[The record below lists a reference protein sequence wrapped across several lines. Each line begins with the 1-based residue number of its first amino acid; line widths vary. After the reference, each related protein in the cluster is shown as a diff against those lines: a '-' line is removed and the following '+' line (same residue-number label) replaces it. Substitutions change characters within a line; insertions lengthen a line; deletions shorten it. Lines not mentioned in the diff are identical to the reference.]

1 MCQFAL
7 ISTHRCV
14 FLHTIIVFFT
24 LFLCPYIYF
33 CTQFL
38 FNNLNEM
45 KKIVSVL
52 MFVVALVSCSP
63 TDYYDPSRTKD
74 NDVNEIQHAEE
85 VLGIK
90 IDPNQDWCTTVNG
103 EVNVKVDHSVK
114 KVQLL
119 VEVCDVEEEDC
130 PSYVTRN
137 TMVIL
142 NEAEVNGR
150 SSLKMTYDAPKEN
163 LGLYMAFISDTDYRV
178 AKVNGN
184 DVSIDDV
191 PQATRTRTH
200 HEDYVLPTR
209 KFAISNIKSSYAADR
224 GWVENEKLYEL
235 SDADY
240 ADLKMSLPA
249 PMTDLDA
256 EFKDLLRKIVLSCF
270 PNGRDADNLPLVH
283 ASGKW
288 NNSFYPIT
296 TGETDPIVITP
307 LYKCDNPLKY
317 GNEVYNSE
325 LYYYYFRADDVKD
338 MNDAEAKAYIEKL
351 PKYKAL
357 PFDQCFGYDEDD
369 VVKHHGSFALLYFG
383 ESKNPTI
390 GTEGTF
396 IFPKGYKIGFMIRA
410 NTDWDEGKKKGE
422 VYADGRLNG
431 NINTNK
437 DYNFS
442 TSAFT
447 KTDPRAA
454 WLTINGRDL
463 LCWESGTDR
472 DFNDIILEVDGS
484 IEEFLVTPPYDH
496 NNYFFLF
503 EDTQK
508 GDYDLNDLVIKA
520 VREDETHVGYYIMAC
535 GAYDEIYVQNV
546 ECGVINKNNEVHGL
560 FDQTTTKVF
569 INTEKDGLKCNPVY
583 AQRTVDQF
591 FSFLEEKNQPYIY
604 DKTNGHTIKLATKGQ
619 SPHGIMLS
627 YAKFKYP
634 LEKTSIDKAYP
645 QFNNWG
651 ENAVNSTKWFK
662 SYYKNKVY

>member
-1 MCQFAL
+1 
-7 ISTHRCV
+7 
-14 FLHTIIVFFT
+14 
-24 LFLCPYIYF
+24 
-33 CTQFL
+33 
-38 FNNLNEM
+38 M

-52 MFVVALVSCSP
+52 MFMVALVSCSP

-90 IDPNQDWCTTVNG
+90 IDPNQDWCTTVAG

-119 VEVCDVEEEDC
+119 AEVCEVEEDC

-142 NEAEVNGR
+142 NEADVNGR
-150 SSLKMTYDAPKEN
+150 SSLKLTYDAPKEN

-184 DVSIDDV
+184 AVSVDDV
-191 PQATRTRTH
+191 PQAARTRTH
-200 HEDYVLPTR
+200 HEDYVLPNKT
-209 KFAISNIKSSYAADR
+209 FAISNIISSYAAER
-224 GWVENEKLYEL
+224 GWVENEKLYQL
-235 SDADY
+235 SDEDY
-240 ADLKMSLPA
+240 KALKMSLPA

-256 EFKDLLRKIVLSCF
+256 EFKTLLRKMVFSCF
-270 PNGRDADNLPLVH
+270 PNGRDADNLPLVK

-307 LYKCDNPLKY
+307 LYKCDNPLKF
-317 GNEVYNSE
+317 GNEVYNSD
-325 LYYYYFRADDVKD
+325 LYYYYFPADDVKN
-338 MNDAEAKAYIEKL
+338 MNDAQAKAYIEKL
-351 PKYKAL
+351 PKYKAV
-357 PFDQCFGYDEDD
+357 PFNQCFEYDEDD

-383 ESKNPTI
+383 DAKDPAI
-390 GTEGTF
+390 GTKGSF
-396 IFPKGYKIGFMIRA
+396 QFPKNYKIGFMVRA
-410 NTDWDEGKKKGE
+410 MTDWDEGKKKGE

-431 NINTNK
+431 NINTSK

-442 TSAFT
+442 TSAFL

-454 WLTINGRDL
+454 WLTLNGRDL

-484 IEEFLVTPPYDH
+484 IEDMDVPPAYDH

-503 EDTQK
+503 EDTPS

-520 VREDETHVGYYIMAC
+520 VREDATHVGFYLMAC

-546 ECGVINKNNEVHGL
+546 ECGDLNKNNEVHKL
-560 FDQTTTKVF
+560 FGQETTKVF
-569 INTEKDGLKCNPVY
+569 INTEKDGLKCEARYFQKEV
-583 AQRTVDQF
+583 AED
-591 FSFLEEKNQPYIY
+591 FSFLEAKNQPYIY
-604 DKTNGHTIKLATKGQ
+604 DKTNDHTTKLSTKGK

-634 LEKTSIDKAYP
+634 LEKMPINKAFP

-662 SYYKNKVY
+662 SYYKDKVY

>member
-1 MCQFAL
+1 MVAVFYTLLLSFSHYFFAQ
-7 ISTHRCV
+7 
-14 FLHTIIVFFT
+14 
-24 LFLCPYIYF
+24 IYTF
-33 CTQFL
+33 AAEI
-38 FNNLNEM
+38 FNQLNKRM
-45 KKIVSVL
+45 KKIVSVV
-52 MFVVALVSCSP
+52 MFMVALVSCSP
-63 TDYYDPSRTKD
+63 TDYYQDPAKNED
-74 NDVNEIQHAEE
+74 NDVKEILHAED

-90 IDPNQDWCTTVNG
+90 IDPNQDWCTTVAG
-103 EVNVKVDHSVK
+103 EVNVTVDHSVK

-119 VEVCDVEEEDC
+119 AEVCEVEEDC

-142 NEAEVNGR
+142 NEADVNGR
-150 SSLKMTYDAPKEN
+150 SSLTMSYDAPKEN

-178 AKVNGN
+178 AKVKN
-184 DVSIDDV
+184 DAVSIADV
-191 PQATRTRTH
+191 PQAARTRTH
-200 HEDYVLPTR
+200 HEDYVLPQGT
-209 KFAISNIKSSYAADR
+209 FAISNIKPSYAAER
-224 GWVENEKLYEL
+224 GWVKNEKLYEL
-235 SDADY
+235 SDDDY
-240 ADLKMSLPA
+240 ATLKMSLPA

-256 EFKDLLRKIVLSCF
+256 DFKDMLRKIVFACF
-270 PNGRDADNLPLVH
+270 PNGRDADNLPLVQ

-296 TGETDPIVITP
+296 TGETDPIVVTP

-325 LYYYYFRADDVKD
+325 LYYYYFPADDVKD
-338 MNDAEAKAYIEKL
+338 MNDDQARAYLEKL

-383 ESKNPTI
+383 DSNDPAI

-396 IFPKGYKIGFMIRA
+396 QFPQGYKIGFMVRA
-410 NTDWDEGKKKGE
+410 NTDWDKGKKKGE

-431 NINTNK
+431 SINTSK

-442 TSAFT
+442 TSAFS

-484 IEEFLVTPPYDH
+484 IEEFIVTPPYDH

-503 EDTQK
+503 EDTPN
-508 GDYDLNDLVIKA
+508 GDYDMNDIVIKA

-535 GAYDEIYVQNV
+535 GAYDELFIKNIN
-546 ECGVINKNNEVHGL
+546 CGVITDNAEVHSL
-560 FDQTTTKVF
+560 FGQQTTEVF
-569 INTEKDGLKCNPVY
+569 INTEKDGLKCKAVY
-583 AQRTVDQF
+583 AQRTVDQL
-591 FSFLEEKNQPYIY
+591 FSFLETKNQPYIY
-604 DKTNGHTIKLATKGQ
+604 DKTINHTTKLALKGQ

-634 LEKTSIDKAYP
+634 LEKTPINEAFPK
-645 QFNNWG
+645 FNEWG

-662 SYYKNKVY
+662 NPYKSKVY